1 MADSFRF
8 MRLKPQGS
16 VLLTLIIALVVTV
29 GLLIFRGFQDNF
41 AYPLVGFCVLYGYL
55 FLALVALTTSFLKE
69 CSWLLVSL
77 S

>member
-29 GLLIFRGFQDNF
+29 GLLIFGGFQDNF
-41 AYPLVGFCVLYGYL
+41 AYPLVGFCV
-55 FLALVALTTSFLKE
+55 
-69 CSWLLVSL
+69 
-77 S
+77 